1 MVAHLEMLWLILN
14 LVVLWRRGGSFE
26 DLLTHCKCSGSLGAV
41 LTHCKCGGSF
51 GDVVDWWL
59 IGDVIPCFS
68 GMTLFMAQTL
78 KGVKR

>member
-26 DLLTHCKCSGSLGAV
+26 DLLTHCKCSGSLG
-41 LTHCKCGGSF
+41 
-51 GDVVDWWL
+51 DVVDWWL